1 MFLSLKEM
9 LKRRPFDI
17 IVNVRKIIKFG
28 KKSLTALVSKIWNQ
42 LPTEIKSE
50 ISFFEFNE
58 YSIT

>member
-1 MFLSLKEM
+1 M
-9 LKRRPFDI
+9 LKSRPFDI